1 VRERLSR
8 NFAIVSL
15 IISSV
20 ALIVS
25 VTVVAG
31 AVRQRDVVFVG
42 QTADHSAHQA
52 TSQSHGYRVSAAPHA
67 DSLLL
72 LGKNRKFPSS
82 AIPTVAKSQDAQ
94 KLDGFSAEQ
103 VAGTCP
109 PDTVDLG
116 TWCLETNPY
125 PLKNSEIG
133 QDNYVFAAKK
143 CVEQGGY
150 LPTAAQLI
158 GAANR
163 VKLES
168 TIHDSPLTSTIDQ
181 DPEHG
186 LKDQREMTSTL
197 VTTQAGPEAAGSEGV
212 SEGST
217 GNPQT
222 GEPNPVPEPAVPM
235 PETLQYVTVYSNGQ
249 KGGFAGS
256 EPVSQPENF
265 RCAYNKAL
273 GALEK
278 GEES

>member
-1 VRERLSR
+1 MRTRLST
-8 NFAIVSL
+8 NFSVVSL
-15 IISSV
+15 IVSIV

-42 QTADHSAHQA
+42 QAAAHKPA
-52 TSQSHGYRVSAAPHA
+52 RTGKAHGKHGKAPA
-67 DSLLL
+67 S
-72 LGKNRKFPSS
+72 KPS
-82 AIPTVAKSQDAQ
+82 TVALARNAQ

-125 PLKNSEIG
+125 PLTNAEIG
-133 QDNYVFAAKK
+133 QNDYVFASKK

-150 LPTAAQLI
+150 LPTAAQLL
-158 GAANR
+158 GAAAR
-163 VKLES
+163 VKLEG
-168 TIHDSPLTSTIDQ
+168 TIHDSPLTATIDQ
-181 DPEHG
+181 DPERG

-212 SEGST
+212 SEGAT

-222 GEPNPVPEPAVPM
+222 GELNPVPVPAVPM
-235 PETLQYVTVYSNGQ
+235 PETLQYVTVYSNGT

-265 RCAYNKAL
+265 RCAYNKTL
-273 GALEK
+273 GALEQV
-278 GEES
+278 EA